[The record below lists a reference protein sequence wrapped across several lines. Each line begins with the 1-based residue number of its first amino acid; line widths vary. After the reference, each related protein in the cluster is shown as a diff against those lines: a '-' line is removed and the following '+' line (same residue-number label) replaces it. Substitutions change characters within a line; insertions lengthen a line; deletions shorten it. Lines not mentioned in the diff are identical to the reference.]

1 MLSGFAGAVIERGIP
16 INYEELTNEVIAR
29 GYDYVA
35 KNRIETFVQ
44 RAYQKLEA
52 KFVWPWREATKE
64 GVAPFEIKDL
74 RDVLS
79 VVDTT
84 TERPIYGQTRQWLVE
99 RFPNLEE
106 TGEPLWWW
114 LDNLTLRVF
123 PLSTSENIQVRY
135 AKKPEVLTAKL
146 EPAMPSEWQGLII
159 DLVVVDCLKDNDE
172 YEEAQALKETT
183 NADLGE
189 MVAAELQRDLQSPR
203 LTVRTGRVGTYL

>member
-1 MLSGFAGAVIERGIP
+1 MRSRNCVRPWRTIL
-16 INYEELTNEVIAR
+16 INFEELNNEVIAR
-29 GYDYVA
+29 GYDYLA

-52 KFVWPWREATKE
+52 KYVWPWREATKE

-79 VVDTT
+79 VVDTS
-84 TERPIYGQTRQWLVE
+84 TERPLYGQTRQWLVE

-114 LDNLTLRVF
+114 LDNLTLRTF
-123 PLSTSENIQVRY
+123 PVSTSENIQVRY

-146 EPAMPSEWQGLII
+146 EPAMPSEWHELIV
-159 DLVVVDCLKDNDE
+159 DLAVVPCLKDNDE
-172 YEEAQALKETT
+172 YQEARELKESIQS
-183 NADLGE
+183 DFGE
-189 MVAAELQRDLQSPR
+189 MVAAELQRDLQRPQ
-203 LTVRTGRVGTYL
+203 LMVRTGRPGTYL

>member
-1 MLSGFAGAVIERGIP
+1 MNFEQLVQEVNERG
-16 INYEELTNEVIAR
+16 YQYLA
-29 GYDYVA
+29 A
-35 KNRIETFVQ
+35 SRIETFVQ

-52 KFVWPWREATKE
+52 KYVWPWREGTKE
-64 GVAPFEIKDL
+64 GTAPFEIKDL

-84 TERPIYGQTRQWLVE
+84 TERPLYGQTRQWLVE

-114 LDNLTLRVF
+114 LDNLTLRTF
-123 PLSTSENIQVRY
+123 PVSTSENIQVRY

-146 EPAMPSEWQGLII
+146 EPAMPSEWHGLIV
-159 DLVVVDCLKDNDE
+159 DLAVVDCLKENDE
-172 YEEAQALKETT
+172 IDVARELKEATQT
-183 NADLGE
+183 DFGE

-203 LTVRTGRVGTYL
+203 LTVRTGWPGSYL